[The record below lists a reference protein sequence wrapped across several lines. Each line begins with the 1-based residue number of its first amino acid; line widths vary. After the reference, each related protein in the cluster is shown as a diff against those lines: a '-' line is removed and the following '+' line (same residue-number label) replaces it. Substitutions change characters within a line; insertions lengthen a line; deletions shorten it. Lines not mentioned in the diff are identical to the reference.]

1 MAKSSPAQFV
11 RQVQQELRKVT
22 WPSRRETMV
31 TTGMV
36 LIMVALTAAFLTVVD
51 MVLAYGVQWVLG
63 LGG

>member
-1 MAKSSPAQFV
+1 MAKTSPAQFV

-22 WPSRRETMV
+22 WPSRRETTV

-36 LIMVALTAAFLTVVD
+36 LIMVALTAAFLMAVD